1 MIRSLK
7 NYLVRHAQNCLGAL
21 GNMVRQPIA
30 SLLTIAVIGIALAM
44 PSALNIIVKNGRAL
58 AGGLED
64 IRDFT
69 VYMKPGTSLE
79 QANKLR
85 ERLNKTVI
93 IGSTQLISN
102 DQALQ
107 TFRDD
112 AEFGDLIRSLNDNPL
127 PHTIVVR
134 PTDDAQPVALQ
145 ELKSTLLAD
154 PRVDLVKLDTAWV
167 NRLNAILNLARRAV
181 WIAAIMLIGAVIVI
195 IGNTI
200 RLDIQNRRAEIEVS
214 KLLGASDGFVRRPF
228 LYTGFWYGLFGGL
241 FAVLLL
247 IISLWIL
254 SGPVNRLVRLYGGG
268 FEPFG
273 IDGST
278 LLGVFAISLAA
289 GLSGAWS
296 AVARHLAAIQPRV

>member
-7 NYLVRHAQNCLGAL
+7 NYLTRHAQNCLGAL

-30 SLLTIAVIGIALAM
+30 SALTIAVIGIALAM

-64 IRDFT
+64 IRDFS
-69 VYMKPGTSLE
+69 VYMKPGTSLA
-79 QANKLR
+79 QAKDLR
-85 ERLNKTVI
+85 ERLDKIVLI
-93 IGSTQLISN
+93 DSTQLITA

-127 PHTIVVR
+127 PHTLVVR
-134 PTDDAQPVALQ
+134 PTDDAQPIALQ
-145 ELKSTLLAD
+145 ELKSTLLKD
-154 PRVDLVKLDTAWV
+154 PLIDLVKLDTAWV

-228 LYTGFWYGLFGGL
+228 LYTGFWYGLFGGV

-254 SGPVNRLVRLYGGG
+254 SGPVDRLVRLYGGG

-273 IDGST
+273 IDGGT